1 VLGQHTGSQRNGF
14 LCVDRAIRP
23 NLNGQLV
30 VINGLSNTGALDVII
45 HLEHRGV
52 NAVNGKG
59 IDIVLLDDSLFVAL
73 CGHIAATLV
82 ESQLHNELGTLAQS
96 CNVPLRVQNF
106 DVVAL
111 LDVVSSDLTGTNCL
125 NTHCLR
131 TIGVQLCSDTLQV
144 QDNFGNVFLDALNG
158 GELVDHT
165 VNLDAGH
172 GDTGQRGKK
181 HTTQAIA
188 QCDAKATLQRF
199 CHEFAVAAVRGQAC
213 RFDFG
218 TFNLHHIYALLVKP
232 ALPPAHY

>member
-1 VLGQHTGSQRNGF
+1 MPF
-14 LCVDRAIRP
+14 
-23 NLNGQLV
+23 
-30 VINGLSNTGALDVII
+30 
-45 HLEHRGV
+45 
-52 NAVNGKG
+52 
-59 IDIVLLDDSLFVAL
+59 
-73 CGHIAATLV
+73 
-82 ESQLHNELGTLAQS
+82 
-96 CNVPLRVQNF
+96 RVQDLNI
-106 DVVAL
+106 VAL
-111 LDVVSSDLTGTNCL
+111 LDVVRSNLTRADCL

-131 TIGVQLCSDTLQV
+131 PVGVQLCSNTLQV

-158 GELVDHT
+158 GELVNHAVD
-165 VNLDAGH
+165 LDAGH

-232 ALPPAHY
+232 MLPSAHY

>member
-1 VLGQHTGSQRNGF
+1 M
-14 LCVDRAIRP
+14 
-23 NLNGQLV
+23 
-30 VINGLSNTGALDVII
+30 
-45 HLEHRGV
+45 
-52 NAVNGKG
+52 
-59 IDIVLLDDSLFVAL
+59 
-73 CGHIAATLV
+73 
-82 ESQLHNELGTLAQS
+82 
-96 CNVPLRVQNF
+96 PLRVQNF

-111 LDVVSSDLTGTNCL
+111 LDVVSGDLTGADCL

-158 GELVDHT
+158 GELVNHAVD
-165 VNLDAGH
+165 LDAGH

-213 RFDFG
+213 RFDLG

-232 ALPPAHY
+232 VFPPAHY

>member
-1 VLGQHTGSQRNGF
+1 MLGQDAGSQRNGF
-14 LCVDRAIRP
+14 LRVDRAIGP

-30 VINGLSNTGALDVII
+30 VIDRLANTGALNVVI

-52 NAVNGKG
+52 NAIDGKR
-59 IDIVLLDDSLFVAL
+59 IDIVLLDDGLLVAL
-73 CGHIAATLV
+73 CGHITAAFI
-82 ESQLHNELGTLAQS
+82 EGELHDELAALAQG
-96 CNVPLRVQNF
+96 CDVPFRVQDLN
-106 DVVAL
+106 VVAL
-111 LDVVSSDLTGTNCL
+111 LDVIGGDLTGANCL

-158 GELVDHT
+158 GELVNHAVD
-165 VNLDAGH
+165 LDAGH

-232 ALPPAHY
+232 A

>member
-1 VLGQHTGSQRNGF
+1 MLGQHAGSQRNG
-14 LCVDRAIRP
+14 LLRIDRAIGP

-30 VINGLSNTGALDVII
+30 VIDRLANTGVLNIVI
-45 HLEHRGV
+45 HLENRGV
-52 NAVNGKG
+52 NAIDGKSV
-59 IDIVLLDDSLFVAL
+59 DIILLDDGLLIAL
-73 CGHIAATLV
+73 CGHIAAALI
-82 ESQLHNELGTLAQS
+82 EGELHDELAALAQGR
-96 CNVPLRVQNF
+96 NVPFRVQDLNI
-106 DVVAL
+106 VAL
-111 LDVVSSDLTGTNCL
+111 LDVVSGDLTGAHCL

-158 GELVDHT
+158 GELVDHA
-165 VNLDAGH
+165 VDLDAGH

-181 HTTQAIA
+181 HTTQAVA

-232 ALPPAHY
+232 TLPSAHY

>member
-1 VLGQHTGSQRNGF
+1 MLGQHTGSQRNGF
-14 LCVDRAIRP
+14 LRIDRAIGP

-30 VINGLSNTGALDVII
+30 IIDRLANTGALDVVV

-52 NAVNGKG
+52 NAVNGKSV
-59 IDIVLLDDSLFVAL
+59 DIVLLDDSLFVAL
-73 CGHIAATLV
+73 CGHIAAALI
-82 ESQLHNELGTLAQS
+82 EGQLHDELAALAQG
-96 CNVPLRVQNF
+96 CDVPLRVQNF

-111 LDVVSSDLTGTNCL
+111 LDVVSGDLTGADCL

-131 TIGVQLCSDTLQV
+131 TIGVQLCSNTLQV

-158 GELVDHT
+158 GELVNHAI
-165 VNLDAGH
+165 NLDAGH

-181 HTTQAIA
+181 HTTQAVA
-188 QCDAKATLQRF
+188 QCDAKATLQRL
-199 CHEFAVAAVRGQAC
+199 CHELAVAAVGRQAC

-232 ALPPAHY
+232 MLPSAHY